1 MEFIKQSIKI
11 LINSFLKY
19 ELNRHC
25 YLLYIYIKLP
35 VPKKFGEE
43 FSYSL
48 DELLIAG
55 FINN

>member
-19 ELNRHC
+19 ELNN
-25 YLLYIYIKLP
+25 IKLP